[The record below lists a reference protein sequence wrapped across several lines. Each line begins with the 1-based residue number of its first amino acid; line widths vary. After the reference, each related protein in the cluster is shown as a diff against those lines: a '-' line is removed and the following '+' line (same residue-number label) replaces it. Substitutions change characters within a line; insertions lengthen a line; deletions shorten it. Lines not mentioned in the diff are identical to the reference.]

1 MHRCHPGRSAITKRR
16 MHEGM
21 QGKGGLIQCLK
32 LTDVLA
38 ATKNNVFFVIKTNDV
53 LCVNDGRSDVLP

>member
-1 MHRCHPGRSAITKRR
+1 